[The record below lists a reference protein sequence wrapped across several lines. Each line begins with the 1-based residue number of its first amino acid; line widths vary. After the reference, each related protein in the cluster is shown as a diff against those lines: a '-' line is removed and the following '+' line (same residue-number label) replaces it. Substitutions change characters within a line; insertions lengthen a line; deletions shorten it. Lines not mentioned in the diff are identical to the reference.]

1 MILLLFYWP
10 FEQGEGHR
18 LSAVGRIVNMYLRPL
33 LLACSVAH
41 VNRELAKLSALTMLT
56 TSRSF
61 FSSDKILL
69 REVRAESLFEAP
81 TQCHGCPGG
90 FLLLSTVQI
99 SVLATAAALEAPP
112 WPRTESEAK
121 KRDAASVPSCPRGGT
136 RLASRLALNPF
147 IFCQLQRSRG
157 WREDQRRKG

>member
-1 MILLLFYWP
+1 LLFYWP

-18 LSAVGRIVNMYLRPL
+18 LSAVGRTVNMYLRPL

-69 REVRAESLFEAP
+69 REVTTESLFEAP

-90 FLLLSTVQI
+90 FPLLSTVQI
-99 SVLATAAALEAPP
+99 SVLATAAALRRFLGLGRNPRPKSETRLPFLPVLEAALG
-112 WPRTESEAK
+112 WPRGS
-121 KRDAASVPSCPRGGT
+121 P
-136 RLASRLALNPF
+136 
-147 IFCQLQRSRG
+147 
-157 WREDQRRKG
+157 